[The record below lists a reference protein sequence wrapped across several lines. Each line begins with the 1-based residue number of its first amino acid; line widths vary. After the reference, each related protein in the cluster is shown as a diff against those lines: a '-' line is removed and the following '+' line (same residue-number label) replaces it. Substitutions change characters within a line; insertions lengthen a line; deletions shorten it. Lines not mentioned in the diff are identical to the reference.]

1 VIALLDTHTFLWFV
15 LNDSNLAP
23 QAKLTIEDP
32 ANLLLISPVSYWE
45 IAIKISAGKYRL
57 NRSYEE
63 FWRKGMQ
70 ENAIGLLPIELRHT
84 SRLLSLPFH
93 HKDPFDRLLVAQALT
108 EQIPLLSGDPT
119 LDAYGIQRVW

>member
-1 VIALLDTHTFLWFV
+1 MTVLLDTHAFLWFV
-15 LNDSNLAP
+15 LGDGNLP
-23 QAKLTIEDP
+23 LQARVAIEDS
-32 ANLLLISPVSYWE
+32 ANLVLLSPASYWE

-70 ENAIGLLPIELRHT
+70 ENPIGLLPVELRHT
-84 SRLLSLPFH
+84 TKLLSLPFH

-108 EQIPLLSGDPT
+108 EQIPLISGDPT